1 MNDYHKHVE
10 KAIQDNIVHQLDNA
24 LSGYAHTMA
33 EAISSLSDA
42 IDELREK
49 EIR

>member
-1 MNDYHKHVE
+1 MNDYHKYVE
-10 KAIQDNIVHQLDNA
+10 KAIQDNIIHQLDTA
-24 LSGYAHTMA
+24 LSSYAQTMA